1 MAEGARTERLSP
13 WRTPADTLLTRRWR
27 SLLSTLVV
35 TTAFSS
41 VQVLTGAV
49 SFLILA
55 AGAAFVLLLR
65 IFLALRLSNLIG
77 VPLAQEDM
85 RRIESEHVVG
95 AGLTTTLASIGAA
108 TAMLAP
114 LDTVCVFICLAVVGA
129 LLAQLASRG
138 HGAPSGVGRPLLV
151 LCAPMIIASLVR
163 GEPSVI
169 AVSILLGLV
178 AFDVRSASRSI
189 RNELS
194 GRFRETERLSKL
206 VEKFD
211 IALDTMPHGL
221 ILLDAERRVKIANLK
236 ARELFDVSGPGG
248 LAGLAIGAPV
258 PDSVAR
264 AALGENR
271 YFLRRICEF
280 ADSSLEPVQI
290 TLPGDVHME
299 LSGARRIDG
308 SAVIVFEDISA
319 SVRAEE
325 KLLHMAK
332 FDALTGLS
340 NRHFFAEQFRQK
352 LDCLPP
358 SAVVGFLLIDIDDLK
373 SVNDARGH
381 AFGDRALF
389 EIGRRF
395 MALSGPE
402 TLVAR
407 MMSDQFGV
415 FFFSQTC
422 KPDDLKGRIR
432 QFHAGL
438 QGAFSVYDVE
448 LNLSFSGGY
457 VLLENRP
464 ELISHWQMKADLAL
478 SEAKERARGLCVGYQ
493 REMDDRYT
501 ATRRLRDDLRA
512 AIAADSLSV
521 VFQPMY
527 RPDGSAIQC
536 CEALARWT
544 HPERGPIG
552 PDVFIRMAEE
562 MGLVSSI
569 TRFVLEAACRECA
582 GWPEPISVSVNLSA
596 HDLKNSRIVDV
607 VSETLARAGL
617 AAKRLHLEV
626 TESSLMDDPHAAAA
640 LLGTLRA
647 MGVTIAIDD
656 FGTGF
661 SSISYLDSLPLDVVK
676 IDRSFV
682 RNVTEDGRRLKLLKG
697 TVHLARSL
705 GLGVVVEGVETPEQ
719 LQVLIEND
727 CADLVQG
734 YVFSRPLSRDA
745 VLDLMQK

>member
-1 MAEGARTERLSP
+1 MAEGARTERMSP
-13 WRTPADTLLTRRWR
+13 WRTPADMLLTRRWL

-35 TTAFSS
+35 TVSFLG
-41 VQVLTGAV
+41 VQILTGAV
-49 SFLILA
+49 SFLMLTIA
-55 AGAAFVLLLR
+55 AFFVLLLR
-65 IFLALRLSNLIG
+65 IFFALRISTLVGIALT
-77 VPLAQEDM
+77 QDDM
-85 RRIESEHVVG
+85 RRIESEHVIG
-95 AGLTTTLASIGAA
+95 AGLTTTLASIGATA
-108 TAMLAP
+108 AMLVP
-114 LDTVCVFICLAVVGA
+114 LDTVCVFICLAVVAA

-151 LCAPMIIASLVR
+151 LCAPMMMASLIR

-169 AVSILLGLV
+169 AVSFLLGLV
-178 AFDVRSASRSI
+178 AIDVRSASRSI
-189 RNELS
+189 RNELA
-194 GRFRETERLSKL
+194 GRFKETERLSKL

-221 ILLDAERRVKIANLK
+221 ILLDVERRVKIANLR
-236 ARELFDVSGPGG
+236 ARELFDISGPSG
-248 LAGLAIGAPV
+248 LAGLSIGATV
-258 PDSVAR
+258 PDASTR

-280 ADSSLEPVQI
+280 ADSALEPVQI

-319 SVRAEE
+319 SVRAEA

-332 FDALTGLS
+332 FDVLTGLS
-340 NRHFFAEQFRQK
+340 NRHSFAEQFRQK
-352 LDCLPP
+352 LDCLPA

-381 AFGDRALF
+381 AFGDRALT
-389 EIGRRF
+389 EIGKRF
-395 MALSGPE
+395 MALSNPE

-415 FFFSQTC
+415 FFFSEAG
-422 KPDDLKGRIR
+422 KPDDVKNRVR

-438 QGAFSVYDVE
+438 QGAFSVDDVE

-464 ELISHWQMKADLAL
+464 EIISHWQTKADLAL

-493 REMDDRYT
+493 REMDDRYL
-501 ATRRLRDDLRA
+501 ATRRLRDDLRS
-512 AIAADSLSV
+512 AIACEGLSV

-527 RPDGSAIQC
+527 RPDGNVIHC

-544 HPERGPIG
+544 HAERGPIG

-569 TRFVLEAACRECA
+569 TRFVLEAACRECV
-582 GWPEPISVSVNLSA
+582 GWPDVVSVSVNLSA
-596 HDLKNSRIVDV
+596 HDLKNSRIVDL
-607 VSETLARAGL
+607 VSETLARTGL

-626 TESSLMDDPHAAAA
+626 TESSLMEDPHAAAV
-640 LLGTLRA
+640 LLGRLRA

-682 RNVTEDGRRLKLLKG
+682 RNVADDGRRLKLLKG
-697 TVHLARSL
+697 TVHLAREL
-705 GLGVVVEGVETPEQ
+705 GLGVVVEGVETPQQ

-734 YVFSRPLSRDA
+734 YVFSRPLNGQD
-745 VLDLMQK
+745 VLNLMQK